1 VTNKELENS
10 RKMSGPSLD
19 LEKPNVIGG
28 LDRLVTNFA
37 MSAIAVVPTFFVC
50 IAKPWRLSP
59 LLDKDDPDGRTGM
72 LLAPGA
78 FFPLALMVS
87 FIIAALLAT
96 PETINTNGS
105 YIGPDLAVAVQ
116 SAASKGDVWKIIA
129 TIMPIYGMTVFI
141 GLLAMTLKP
150 WVGQHWTLRVSL
162 RAGFYIIGVLTSWMI
177 LVTAVG
183 DLIQLSTGSYK
194 TASLIYKIVIVPT
207 LGSVFWMYFWFF
219 NNNGSV
225 SKLRSGA
232 LSLAMAGLVFAV
244 FAGLN
249 FLIIFLSRL

>member
-1 VTNKELENS
+1 MT
-10 RKMSGPSLD
+10 GPSLD
-19 LEKPNVIGG
+19 LEKPNLIGG

-37 MSAIAVVPTFFVC
+37 ISAIAVFPTFITC
-50 IAKPWRLSP
+50 IAKPWRMRP
-59 LLDKDDPDGRTGM
+59 LLDWDDPEGRMGM

-116 SAASKGDVWKIIA
+116 SAASEGDVWKIIA
-129 TIMPIYGMTVFI
+129 TIMPIYGMAVFL
-141 GLLAMTLKP
+141 GLLATALKP
-150 WVGQHWTLRVSL
+150 WAGEYWTLRVSL
-162 RAGFYIIGVLTSWMI
+162 RASLYITGVLTSWMI
-177 LVTAVG
+177 LVTAVA

-194 TASLIYKIVIVPT
+194 FASLLYKIVIFPT
-207 LGSVFWMYFWFF
+207 LGTIFWMYFWFF
-219 NNNGSV
+219 RNNGSV

-232 LSLAMAGLVFAV
+232 LSLAMAGLIFAV
-244 FAGLN
+244 ILGLN
-249 FLIIFLSRL
+249 FLMSFLSSL